1 MASRNAFHTRVG
13 RQGWEGIAT
22 MKALLQAAVAAL
34 GLALVPALT
43 HAQVG
48 GNLAAGPPLDIFLE
62 IRTGPNGEPVL
73 STQEFKLITGEYYR
87 FNIHCPDVADDLV
100 GWRVEVTDLLSNS
113 HLRVVSV
120 GDIEIHLQGLTFRA
134 IECDEIGSARFSFV
148 PIRPG
153 TYDLHVGHVPLAV
166 GRPIGE
172 AGVRAISKPVLGRFV
187 VE

>member
-1 MASRNAFHTRVG
+1 
-13 RQGWEGIAT
+13 
-22 MKALLQAAVAAL
+22 MKAVWQTMVAAL
-34 GLALVPALT
+34 GLVTLPT
-43 HAQVG
+43 SSHAQVG
-48 GNLAAGPPLDIFLE
+48 GNLAAGPPIDIFVE
-62 IRTGPNGEPVL
+62 ISTNPNGEPVL
-73 STQEFKLITGEYYR
+73 SKEEFKLITGEYYR
-87 FNIHCPDVADDLV
+87 FNIDCPDVADDLA
-100 GWRVEVTDLLSNS
+100 GWRVEVTDLLASS

-153 TYDLHVGHVPLAV
+153 AYDLYVGNVPIAV

-172 AGVRAISKPVLGRFV
+172 AGVQAPGKYVLGRFI

>member
-1 MASRNAFHTRVG
+1 
-13 RQGWEGIAT
+13 
-22 MKALLQAAVAAL
+22 MKAFLQPAVAAL
-34 GLALVPALT
+34 GLALLPALA

-48 GNLAAGPPLDIFLE
+48 GNLAAAPPIDIFVK
-62 IRTGPNGEPVL
+62 ISTGPNGEPVL
-73 STQEFKLITGEYYR
+73 SLQEFKLITGKYYR
-87 FNIHCPDVADDLV
+87 LNINCPDVAHDLV

-120 GDIEIHLQGLTFRA
+120 GDIEVHLQGLTFRA

-153 TYDLHVGHVPLAV
+153 TYDLYVGNVPLAV

-172 AGVRAISKPVLGRFV
+172 AGVRARGKHVLGRFI

>member
-1 MASRNAFHTRVG
+1 
-13 RQGWEGIAT
+13 
-22 MKALLQAAVAAL
+22 MKALLQPAVTAL
-34 GLALVPALT
+34 GLALLPALA

-48 GNLAAGPPLDIFLE
+48 GNLAAGPPVDIFVE
-62 IRTGPNGEPVL
+62 ISTGPNGEPVL
-73 STQEFKLITGEYYR
+73 SRQEFKLTTGEYYR
-87 FNIHCPDVADDLV
+87 FNINCPDVAHDLV

-120 GDIEIHLQGLTFRA
+120 GDIEVHLQGLTFRA

-153 TYDLHVGHVPLAV
+153 TYDLYVGNVPLAV
-166 GRPIGE
+166 GRPMGE
-172 AGVRAISKPVLGRFV
+172 AGVRARGKHVLGRFI

>member
-1 MASRNAFHTRVG
+1 
-13 RQGWEGIAT
+13 
-22 MKALLQAAVAAL
+22 MKAFLQPAVAAL
-34 GLALVPALT
+34 GLALLLPALA
-43 HAQVG
+43 HAQIG
-48 GNLAAGPPLDIFLE
+48 GNLAAAPPIDIFVE
-62 IRTGPNGEPVL
+62 ISTGPNGEPVL
-73 STQEFKLITGEYYR
+73 SLQEFKLITGEYYR
-87 FNIHCPDVADDLV
+87 FNIKCPDVAHDLV

-120 GDIEIHLQGLTFRA
+120 GDIEVHLQGLTFRA

-153 TYDLHVGHVPLAV
+153 TYDLYVGNVPLAV

-172 AGVRAISKPVLGRFV
+172 AGVRARGKHVLGRFI

>member
-1 MASRNAFHTRVG
+1 
-13 RQGWEGIAT
+13 
-22 MKALLQAAVAAL
+22 MKAVLRTMLAAL
-34 GLALVPALT
+34 GLFMLPASS

-48 GNLAAGPPLDIFLE
+48 GNLAAGPPIDVFVE
-62 IRTGPNGEPVL
+62 ITTNPNGMPAL
-73 STQEFKLITGEYYR
+73 SKEEFELVTGEYYR
-87 FNIHCPDVADDLV
+87 FNINCPDVADDSV
-100 GWRVEVTDLLSNS
+100 GWRVEVADLLSNS

-153 TYDLHVGHVPLAV
+153 TYDLYVGNVPIAV

-172 AGVRAISKPVLGRFV
+172 AGVQATGKYVLGRFI

>member
-1 MASRNAFHTRVG
+1 
-13 RQGWEGIAT
+13 
-22 MKALLQAAVAAL
+22 MKAVLQTTVAAL
-34 GLALVPALT
+34 GLVMLPSSS

-48 GNLAAGPPLDIFLE
+48 GNLAAGPPVDIFVE
-62 IRTGPNGEPVL
+62 ISTNPNGEPVL
-73 STQEFKLITGEYYR
+73 SKKEFRLITGEYYR
-87 FNIHCPDVADDLV
+87 FNINCPDVAEDLV

-153 TYDLHVGHVPLAV
+153 TYDLYVGNVPIAV

-172 AGVRAISKPVLGRFV
+172 AGVQATGKYVLGRFV

>member
-1 MASRNAFHTRVG
+1 MDELG
-13 RQGWEGIAT
+13 GIAT
-22 MKALLQAAVAAL
+22 MKALLQTTVAAL
-34 GLALVPALT
+34 GLVLLPALA

-48 GNLAAGPPLDIFLE
+48 GNLAAGPPIDIFVK
-62 IRTGPNGEPVL
+62 ISTSSNGGPVL
-73 STQEFKLITGEYYR
+73 SQKEFKLITGEYYR
-87 FNIHCPDVADDLV
+87 LNINCPDVKHDLV
-100 GWRVEVTDLLSNS
+100 GWRVEVIDLLSNS

-153 TYDLHVGHVPLAV
+153 IYDLYVGNVPMAI

-172 AGVRAISKPVLGRFV
+172 AGVQATGKYVLGRFI

>member
-1 MASRNAFHTRVG
+1 
-13 RQGWEGIAT
+13 
-22 MKALLQAAVAAL
+22 L
-34 GLALVPALT
+34 GLALLPALT

-48 GNLAAGPPLDIFLE
+48 GNLAAGPPVDLFVE
-62 IRTGPNGEPVL
+62 ISTGPNGEPVL
-73 STQEFKLITGEYYR
+73 SRKEFKLITGEYYR
-87 FNIHCPDVADDLV
+87 FNIHCPDVTDDLV

-153 TYDLHVGHVPLAV
+153 TYDLHVGNVPLAV
-166 GRPIGE
+166 GRPAGA
-172 AGVRAISKPVLGRFV
+172 AGVQATGKHVLGRFI

>member
-1 MASRNAFHTRVG
+1 
-13 RQGWEGIAT
+13 
-22 MKALLQAAVAAL
+22 MKALLQAMVAAL
-34 GLALVPALT
+34 GLALLPALT

-48 GNLAAGPPLDIFLE
+48 GNLAAGPPVDLFVE
-62 IRTGPNGEPVL
+62 ISTGPNGEPVL
-73 STQEFKLITGEYYR
+73 SRKEFKLITGEYYR
-87 FNIHCPDVADDLV
+87 FNIHCPDVTDDLV
-100 GWRVEVTDLLSNS
+100 GWRVEVTDLLSYS

-153 TYDLHVGHVPLAV
+153 TYDLHVGNVPLAV
-166 GRPIGE
+166 GRPAGA
-172 AGVRAISKPVLGRFV
+172 AGVQATGKHVLGRFI

>member
-1 MASRNAFHTRVG
+1 MRAGLR
-13 RQGWEGIAT
+13 T
-22 MKALLQAAVAAL
+22 MVAAL
-34 GLALVPALT
+34 GLMTLPALS

-48 GNLAAGPPLDIFLE
+48 GNLAAGPPVDIFVE
-62 IRTGPNGEPVL
+62 ISTDPDGEPVL
-73 STQEFKLITGEYYR
+73 SKEEFKLITGEYYR
-87 FNIHCPDVADDLV
+87 FNINCPDVADDLA
-100 GWRVEVTDLLSNS
+100 GWRVEVTDLLANS

-153 TYDLHVGHVPLAV
+153 TYDLDVGHVPSAV

-172 AGVRAISKPVLGRFV
+172 AGVQATGKYVRGRFI

>member
-1 MASRNAFHTRVG
+1 
-13 RQGWEGIAT
+13 
-22 MKALLQAAVAAL
+22 MKMLSQVTGAAL
-34 GLALVPALT
+34 GLVLLPAST

-48 GNLAAGPPLDIFLE
+48 GNLAAGPPVDIFVE
-62 IRTGPNGEPVL
+62 ISTSPNGEPAL
-73 STQEFKLITGEYYR
+73 SLTEFRLTTGEYYR
-87 FNIHCPDVADDLV
+87 FNISCPDVTHDLA
-100 GWRVEVTDLLSNS
+100 GWRVEAADLLSNS

-120 GDIEIHLQGLTFRA
+120 GDIEVHLQGLTFRA

-153 TYDLHVGHVPLAV
+153 AYDLYVGNVPMAV

-172 AGVRAISKPVLGRFV
+172 AGVQATGKYVLGRFV